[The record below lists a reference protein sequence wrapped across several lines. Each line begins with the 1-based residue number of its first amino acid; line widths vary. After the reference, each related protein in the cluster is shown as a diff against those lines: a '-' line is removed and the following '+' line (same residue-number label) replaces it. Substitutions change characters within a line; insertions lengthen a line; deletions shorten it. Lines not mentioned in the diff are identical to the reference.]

1 MHITYQELKDFL
13 ETLTPQQLAM
23 PAMVYAGDVDDAMVV
38 FSTCFNSEE
47 EMGESMDGID
57 VNQPFMQI

>member
-38 FSTCFNSEE
+38 FATCFNSEE